1 MATRVPAVGGPCSSL
16 PSRPKQLEQLARDQ
30 GTAVR
35 GTGLWARREE
45 GAPELRQV
53 DTHREKHLA
62 PMPRAQTRGQ
72 TGVLLT
78 RFEAGDLR
86 SRTCRLAGTI
96 FLLRPSPSLSP
107 RARGLATPVKGL
119 RAPLSVSAMRLCP
132 AEPGTWPGP
141 QKGQGL
147 PKATQ

>member
-1 MATRVPAVGGPCSSL
+1 M
-16 PSRPKQLEQLARDQ
+16 EQ
-30 GTAVR
+30 GF
-35 GTGLWARREE
+35 WARREE

-72 TGVLLT
+72 IGVLLT

-107 RARGLATPVKGL
+107 RARGLATQLKASEPPSVCLPCVSAQQSQVRGLGL
-119 RAPLSVSAMRLCP
+119 R
-132 AEPGTWPGP
+132 
-141 QKGQGL
+141 KGRDFPRPPSEQ
-147 PKATQ
+147 